1 MIRRPPRSTLFP
13 YTTLFRSVAR
23 TREAGMSGAATLISI
38 PTPALEAKGLV
49 RRFGA
54 LLATDHVSL
63 SLAPGEIHALIGPN
77 GAGKST
83 LIHLLSGTLAA
94 DAGTLVLAGRD
105 VSALNAHQRVA
116 AGPSPSFPITHT
128 LNPAREPGHL
138 VP

>member
-13 YTTLFRSVAR
+13 YTTLFRS
-23 TREAGMSGAATLISI
+23 
-38 PTPALEAKGLV
+38 ALEAKGLV

-105 VSALNAHQRVA
+105 VSALNPHPRAA
-116 AGPSPSFPITHT
+116 AGPAPALP
-128 LNPAREPGHL
+128 LNHHSH
-138 VP
+138 